1 MQFCLVPA
9 LPYLFVCCESVG
21 LCGRQMNIN
30 WVSEAWDAKYIL
42 MPIVR
47 LKSLKHQSLLLYQL
61 LSKIF
66 FLIWGKYFRHQSLR
80 HRRDGKIG
88 RARVVWMDQVPLCFC
103 KSNWQGSTNF
113 PLITGYIIVHSR
125 FKQQM
130 KSSEASRIMIRPSS
144 VIMSLTTTTKN

>member
-66 FLIWGKYFRHQSLR
+66 FLI
-80 HRRDGKIG
+80 
-88 RARVVWMDQVPLCFC
+88 
-103 KSNWQGSTNF
+103 
-113 PLITGYIIVHSR
+113 
-125 FKQQM
+125 
-130 KSSEASRIMIRPSS
+130 
-144 VIMSLTTTTKN
+144 